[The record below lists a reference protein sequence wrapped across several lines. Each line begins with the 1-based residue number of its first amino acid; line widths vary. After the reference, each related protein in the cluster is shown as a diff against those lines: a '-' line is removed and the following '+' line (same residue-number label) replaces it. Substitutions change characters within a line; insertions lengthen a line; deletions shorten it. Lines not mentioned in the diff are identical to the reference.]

1 MANYKISDI
10 EGIGPTYAEKLRN
23 IKIQTVNALLEKG
36 ATRGGRKGIAETTG
50 IDETLI
56 LKWVNAADLYR
67 VKGVGSEY
75 SQLLEKAGVD
85 TVKELRN
92 RNAENFM
99 PKSLKSM
106 HPISSFVSFQAWRW
120 YNPGLR
126 QQKVLSQWLLINFN
140 FLNFF
145 KIRSIIIN

>member
-10 EGIGPTYAEKLRN
+10 EGIGPAYAEKLRS
-23 IKIQTVNALLEKG
+23 IKIQTVNGLLEKG
-36 ATRGGRKGIAETTG
+36 ATKSGRKEIAAATG

-67 VKGVGSEY
+67 VKGIGSEY

-92 RNAENFM
+92 RKAENLHAKIAEINASSKVVRQL
-99 PKSLKSM
+99 PSLAMVESWVETAK
-106 HPISSFVSFQAWRW
+106 
-120 YNPGLR
+120 GLEPMV
-126 QQKVLSQWLLINFN
+126 KY
-140 FLNFF
+140 
-145 KIRSIIIN
+145 